1 MKRDIAMH
9 YVSRLGTLR
18 GLLLISALVCCPLV
32 WLADSEPV
40 GIGIM
45 TAYVV
50 PSLVIMLFFVL
61 MLDVMM
67 NWIFMYEQQAEDKV
81 DRRLRLW
88 SSLMTVVLLIVCWT
102 PYFRTIGDL

>member
-1 MKRDIAMH
+1 
-9 YVSRLGTLR
+9 
-18 GLLLISALVCCPLV
+18 
-32 WLADSEPV
+32 
-40 GIGIM
+40 M